1 MRRYLATVTVIGSLA
16 LAACGGTAPPS
27 RIATPRVM
35 ASPTATPAF
44 ATATI
49 AYATGTPPTG
59 TVTPAAATA
68 TLPPSGDT
76 GIEGMVT
83 IGPTCPVE
91 RIDSPCPDRPYAA
104 TIAVLD
110 GAGRQV
116 AEARSGADGRFRV
129 LVPPGT
135 YTLRPRQSGTL
146 PHAAELSVTVA
157 ADHIT
162 DVQVVF
168 DSGIR

>member
-1 MRRYLATVTVIGSLA
+1 MRRYLATATIIGLLA
-16 LAACGGTAPPS
+16 FAACGDTAPPPGT
-27 RIATPRVM
+27 ATRLPP
-35 ASPTATPAF
+35 SPTATPAS
-44 ATATI
+44 ATATP
-49 AYATGTPPTG
+49 ADATGTPPIG
-59 TVTPAAATA
+59 RLTPAAATA

-91 RIDSPCPDRPYAA
+91 RIDSPCPDRPYEA

-110 GAGRQV
+110 GAGRPI
-116 AEARSGADGRFRV
+116 AEARSGANGRFRV

-146 PHAAELSVTVA
+146 PHAADVTAAVA
-157 ADHIT
+157 ADHMT
-162 DVQVVF
+162 EVQVVF